1 MTPGGMKIILNP
13 ERTGTLINDL
23 SDLWRAS
30 VRVSHDFLT
39 SEEIAELFPT
49 VRDAVAHIETLLVV
63 DSNNQIAAFMG
74 IDADKV
80 EMLFV
85 APDHFGQGIGRQLMN
100 HAIEKFGIRL
110 VDVNEQNPRAAEFY
124 RHMGFEVFERTEFD
138 QQGKPFPILKLRLS
152 TNTITTK
159 Q

>member
-1 MTPGGMKIILNP
+1 MTPGGMKTILNP

-30 VRVSHDFLT
+30 VRASHDFLT
-39 SEEIAELFPT
+39 SEEIAGLLPT
-49 VRDAVAHIETLLVV
+49 VREAMERIETLLVV
-63 DSNNQIAAFMG
+63 GSNNQIVAFMG

-85 APDHFGQGIGRQLMN
+85 APDHFGQGIGRLLMN
-100 HAIEKFGIRL
+100 HAIEKFGIRQ

-124 RHMGFEVFERTEFD
+124 YHMDFEVFGRMELDPR
-138 QQGKPFPILKLRLS
+138 GKPFPILKLRLR
-152 TNTITTK
+152 TNTTK
-159 Q
+159 QC